1 MKELQAQGQLLTA
14 VSAGGAN
21 ALLRLADKKG
31 SVGDLAREALDKM
44 TRPGAKCTPIEAIN
58 SIMK

>member
-21 ALLRLADKKG
+21 ALLKLADKKG
-31 SVGDLAREALDKM
+31 PVGDLARAALDKL
-44 TRPGAKCTPIEAIN
+44 TSPGAKYTTIEAVN
-58 SIMK
+58 LVMK